1 MVSKFKNIKFS
12 KILPRD
18 SQSIEP
24 VIDTRCVFR
33 AKKKDIIK
41 KIVFPYDHLVS
52 VTLKYHRI
60 SHHSFVAQWQTIRDS
75 DRVVIGS
82 TPVGEHECFSSMP
95 LCEKREVTF
104 RF

>member
-1 MVSKFKNIKFS
+1 MCFS
-12 KILPRD
+12 SR
-18 SQSIEP
+18 
-24 VIDTRCVFR
+24 
-33 AKKKDIIK
+33 KKKDIIK
-41 KIVFPYDHLVS
+41 KIVLPYDHLVS

-60 SHHSFVAQWQTIRDS
+60 SRHSFVAQWQTIRGS

-82 TPVGEHECFSSMP
+82 TPVEEHEFFSSMP